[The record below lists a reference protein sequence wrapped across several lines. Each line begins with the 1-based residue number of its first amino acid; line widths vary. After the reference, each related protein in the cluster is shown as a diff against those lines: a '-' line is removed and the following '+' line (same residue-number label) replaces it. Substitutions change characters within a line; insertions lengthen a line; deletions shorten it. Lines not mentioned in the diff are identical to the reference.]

1 MKRGSPLRRVPTQA
15 RSQARLERMMDA
27 AEHELA
33 EVGYEAATMQA
44 IAARAETSI
53 GSLYQFFPNK
63 QVLFDA
69 ISDRYLTRVRGM
81 LDLLLSEELMARP
94 WTEVLETA
102 VDAIWAFDRDD
113 PAVRAIWIQGRVT
126 PELIHAGSA
135 INREMATR
143 LEAFL
148 AQHLPALPSA
158 HRPVVAT
165 MVVETI
171 SSMIF
176 VATLRGEPAAS
187 QVMEETKVLLRRY
200 LEGYERPFR
209 SEATKSPAKVRP
221 KAPSKHRGR

>member
-1 MKRGSPLRRVPTQA
+1 VPTQA
-15 RSQARLERMMDA
+15 RSKKRLERMMDA
-27 AEHELA
+27 AEREFA
-33 EVGYEAATMQA
+33 DVGFEAATMQS

-69 ISDRYLTRVRGM
+69 ITERYLTRVRGM
-81 LDLLLSEELMARP
+81 LDLLLSEELLARP

-126 PELIHAGSA
+126 PELISAGSA
-135 INREMATR
+135 INREMAAR
-143 LEAFL
+143 LEVFFAR
-148 AQHLPALPSA
+148 HLPAVPAA

-176 VATLRGEPAAS
+176 VATLRGEPVAS
-187 QVMEETKVLLRRY
+187 RVMKETKVLLRRY
-200 LEGYERPFR
+200 LEGYERPAAAPRRRKSAARAPRNPR
-209 SEATKSPAKVRP
+209 SR
-221 KAPSKHRGR
+221 